1 MLDFF
6 MSLEAW
12 QQALLATLFTWTMT
26 GLGAAIVFL
35 TKGVSENFLNIT
47 LGFAGGIMIAASFW
61 SLLAPAIEA
70 SAGNP
75 IGEWFPA
82 LVGVLG
88 GALFIYVFDKLI
100 PHRHRGEDTT
110 EGLSYKTSRRSTLL
124 ITSLTLHNIPEGL
137 SIGILFGAAGLSGD
151 SVMTMSALTLAIGI
165 GLQNIPEGTAVSM
178 PLRGDGASKR
188 RAFFWGWM
196 SAIVE
201 PMAAMVGVLLIGMME
216 PVLPYALAAGAGAM
230 IFVVVEEVIPSTQKN
245 GHSDVAVFAFMI
257 GFAIMMVLDVA
268 LG

>member
-12 QQALLATLFTWTMT
+12 QQALLATLFTWSMT

-70 SAGNP
+70 SADNP

-88 GALFIYVFDKLI
+88 GALFIYILDKLI
-100 PHRHRGEDTT
+100 PHLHRGDDMA
-110 EGLSYKTSRRSTLL
+110 EGLPYKTSRRSTLL
-124 ITSLTLHNIPEGL
+124 ITSLGLHNITEGL
-137 SIGILFGAAGLSGD
+137 SIGILVGAAGLSD
-151 SVMTMSALTLAIGI
+151 YTVIVLSVLTLPCSIR
-165 GLQNIPEGTAVSM
+165 LQNIPEGTAVSM
-178 PLRGDGASKR
+178 PVRGDGASRR

-201 PMAAMVGVLLIGMME
+201 PMAALVGVLLIGFME
-216 PVLPYALAAGAGAM
+216 PVLPYVLAAGAGAM

-257 GFAIMMVLDVA
+257 GFVIMMVLDVA

>member
-1 MLDFF
+1 MLDYL
-6 MSLEAW
+6 MTLDPW
-12 QQALLATLFTWTMT
+12 QQALIATLFTWTMT
-26 GLGAAIVFL
+26 GLGAAVVFL

-47 LGFAGGIMIAASFW
+47 LGFAGGIMVAASFW
-61 SLLAPAIEA
+61 SLLSPAIDA
-70 SAGNP
+70 SADNP

-82 LVGVLG
+82 LVGFLG
-88 GALFIYVFDKLI
+88 GALFIYSFDKII
-100 PHRHRGEDTT
+100 PHRHRGEHTA
-110 EGLSYKTSRRSTLL
+110 EGLTVASSRRSTLL
-124 ITSLTLHNIPEGL
+124 VTSLTLHNIPEGL
-137 SIGILFGAAGLSGD
+137 SIGILFGAAGLSQD
-151 SVMTMSALTLAIGI
+151 PVMIASALTLAVGI

-178 PLRGDGASKR
+178 PLRADGASKF

-201 PMAAMVGVLLIGMME
+201 PMAALVGVLLVASME

-245 GHSDVAVFAFMI
+245 GHSDAAVFAFLI
-257 GFAIMMVLDVA
+257 GFSVMMVLDVA

>member
-1 MLDFF
+1 MEFF
-6 MSLEAW
+6 LGLEPW
-12 QQALLATLFTWTMT
+12 QQALIATLFTWFMT
-26 GLGAAIVFL
+26 GLGAAVVFL
-35 TKGVSENFLNIT
+35 TRGVSENFLNIT

-70 SAGNP
+70 SQDNP

-82 LVGVLG
+82 LFGFLF
-88 GALFIYVFDKLI
+88 GALFIYGFDKLI
-100 PHRHRGEDTT
+100 PHRHRGTDEQ
-110 EGLSYKTSRRSTLL
+110 EGLSVESSRRSTLL
-124 ITSLTLHNIPEGL
+124 VTSLTLHNIPEGL
-137 SIGILFGAAGLSGD
+137 SIGILFGAAGLND
-151 SVMTMSALTLAIGI
+151 DPVMIASALTLAIGI

-178 PLRGDGASKR
+178 PLRADGATKV

-201 PMAAMVGVLLIGMME
+201 PMAALVGVLLVVSME
-216 PVLPYALAAGAGAM
+216 PILPYALAAGAGAM
-230 IFVVVEEVIPSTQKN
+230 IFVVVEEVIPSTQRN
-245 GHSDVAVFAFMI
+245 GHSDAAVFSFLI

>member
-6 MSLEAW
+6 MGLESW
-12 QQALLATLFTWTMT
+12 QQALIATLFTWTMT

-35 TKGVSENFLNIT
+35 TRGVSENFLNIT

-70 SAGNP
+70 SDGNP

-88 GALFIYVFDKLI
+88 GALFIYGFDKLI
-100 PHRHRGEDTT
+100 PHRHRGGDTA
-110 EGLSYKTSRRSTLL
+110 EGIAVQSSRRSTLL

-151 SVMTMSALTLAIGI
+151 PVMTLSALTLAVGI
-165 GLQNIPEGTAVSM
+165 GLQNIPEGTAVAM
-178 PLRGDGASKR
+178 PLRGDGASRK

-201 PMAAMVGVLLIGMME
+201 PIAALIGVLLIGFME

-230 IFVVVEEVIPSTQKN
+230 IFVVVEEVIPSTQKD

-257 GFAIMMVLDVA
+257 GFAVMMVLDVA

>member
-1 MLDFF
+1 MMDFL
-6 MSLEAW
+6 MSLEPW
-12 QQALLATLFTWTMT
+12 QQALLATLFTWFMT
-26 GLGAAIVFL
+26 GLGAAVVFL
-35 TKGVSENFLNIT
+35 TKGVSEKFLNIT

-70 SAGNP
+70 SSDNP

-82 LVGVLG
+82 LVGFLL
-88 GALFIYVFDKLI
+88 GALFIYSFDKLI
-100 PHRHRGEDTT
+100 PHRHRGESAQ
-110 EGLSYKTSRRSTLL
+110 EGLNVQVSRGSTLL
-124 ITSLTLHNIPEGL
+124 VTSLTLHNIPEGL

-151 SVMTMSALTLAIGI
+151 PVMTMSAITLAIGI
-165 GLQNIPEGTAVSM
+165 GLQNIPEGTAVAM
-178 PLRGDGASKR
+178 PLRGDGASRR

-201 PMAAMVGVLLIGMME
+201 PMAAMVGVLLIGFME

-245 GHSDVAVFAFMI
+245 GHSDVAVLAFMI
-257 GFAIMMVLDVA
+257 GFSIMMVLDVA